1 MRQIWI
7 KSILKIRAVSSII
20 HIVKNQ
26 NTSRLTKREI
36 LRKCCSST
44 ISRFFVCTEPVVGY
58 NYGSKQ
64 SDRVKQAWKVLLP
77 TGIVFALCGTAVF
90 LLFPRQL
97 LGLFSASEEMLA
109 FGVPALRIISV
120 TFLFAVITILCGYFA
135 SGLGNGVV
143 NMIGGA
149 LRQLVVLVPC
159 LWLLIRFFGVDY
171 AWFAFWVSEVLA
183 CVYSLWAARKELK
196 NKVEQQ

>member
-1 MRQIWI
+1 M
-7 KSILKIRAVSSII
+7 
-20 HIVKNQ
+20 
-26 NTSRLTKREI
+26 
-36 LRKCCSST
+36 
-44 ISRFFVCTEPVVGY
+44 VGY

-120 TFLFAVITILCGYFA
+120 TFLFAVITILCQRA
-135 SGLGNGVV
+135 
-143 NMIGGA
+143 GG
-149 LRQLVVLVPC
+149 
-159 LWLLIRFFGVDY
+159 
-171 AWFAFWVSEVLA
+171 S
-183 CVYSLWAARKELK
+183 
-196 NKVEQQ
+196 

>member
-1 MRQIWI
+1 MQG
-7 KSILKIRAVSSII
+7 
-20 HIVKNQ
+20 
-26 NTSRLTKREI
+26 TSPHNPSPCEH
-36 LRKCCSST
+36 
-44 ISRFFVCTEPVVGY
+44 
-58 NYGSKQ
+58 
-64 SDRVKQAWKVLLP
+64 LP
-77 TGIVFALCGTAVF
+77 AG
-90 LLFPRQL
+90 
-97 LGLFSASEEMLA
+97 A
-109 FGVPALRIISV
+109 FCVR
-120 TFLFAVITILCGYFA
+120 CGYFV

-171 AWFAFWVSEVLA
+171 AWFAFWASEILA

>member
-1 MRQIWI
+1 MPVNGLGQAAI
-7 KSILKIRAVSSII
+7 
-20 HIVKNQ
+20 
-26 NTSRLTKREI
+26 
-36 LRKCCSST
+36 
-44 ISRFFVCTEPVVGY
+44 PVVGY

-77 TGIVFALCGTAVF
+77 TGIVFALCGTVVF

-135 SGLGNGVV
+135 YGLGNGVV

-171 AWFAFWVSEVLA
+171 AWFTFWTSEILA